1 MLILLELLSCLV
13 KTESDPPS
21 EMYRLRIDLGLW
33 TMWLALEEAELRLRP
48 KVGGPGCLLSL
59 KKLNY
64 INVTLNCKATVL
76 FSNLPSG
83 VQCKSTDNGG
93 MSFLL
98 QNAG

>member
-48 KVGGPGCLLSL
+48 KVGGPGCLLSQKKIELHKRNIKL
-59 KKLNY
+59 KSNSFILKL
-64 INVTLNCKATVL
+64 TQWSAT
-76 FSNLPSG
+76 
-83 VQCKSTDNGG
+83 
-93 MSFLL
+93 
-98 QNAG
+98 

>member
-64 INVTLNCKATVL
+64 INI
-76 FSNLPSG
+76 
-83 VQCKSTDNGG
+83 
-93 MSFLL
+93 L
-98 QNAG
+98 QAFNFGF